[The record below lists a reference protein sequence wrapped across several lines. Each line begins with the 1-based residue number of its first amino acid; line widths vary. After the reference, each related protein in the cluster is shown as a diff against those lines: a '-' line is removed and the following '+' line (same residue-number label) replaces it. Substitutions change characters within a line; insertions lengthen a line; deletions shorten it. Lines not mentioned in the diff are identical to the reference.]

1 MPCPGITP
9 DQILHHLHSYGPRT
23 TDELEQELNHSD
35 CPCVTVFLSVLYPT
49 RLDRQGTK
57 WQCKRNVFEEWI
69 DKLLNITETENKE
82 ERKVIKEKI
91 VGLDQHLRKILSLMM
106 DLQEQKQSTSTT
118 NLETNIL
125 QFLANQGPLKSTHLS
140 RGLGIPKLQL
150 NQILNTLRDQEKI
163 KKMPKSKKWR
173 LKFGNAKAT
182 R

>member
-91 VGLDQHLRKILSLMM
+91 VGLDQHLRKILSLMIAFRNRNNQLVQRILKQTFYSFWRIRIHSNPLIYPV
-106 DLQEQKQSTSTT
+106 DLASP
-118 NLETNIL
+118 NFN
-125 QFLANQGPLKSTHLS
+125 
-140 RGLGIPKLQL
+140 
-150 NQILNTLRDQEKI
+150 
-163 KKMPKSKKWR
+163 
-173 LKFGNAKAT
+173 
-182 R
+182 